1 MPSSFFSRTS
11 PLGAGAFHLALPQAM
26 LEPQVLQD
34 VLTQRCTGAYGE
46 TWMSWS
52 TGSLLV
58 LLSKYLLEE
67 EHVASRYW
75 TRLAGW
81 LQQQHHLF
89 FSSCC
94 CLRVLLAFELLNE
107 YYVMRPDD
115 KCLEGLIESPACQGT
130 SALRRSF
137 PSSPRHSSY
146 FISFHFYEFLKA
158 TKFSSLRCAPAPRTS
173 LQSWT
178 CARTIAK
185 GNSSR

>member
-1 MPSSFFSRTS
+1 MFV
-11 PLGAGAFHLALPQAM
+11 GKNW
-26 LEPQVLQD
+26 QD

-107 YYVMRPDD
+107 YYAPSLYIYIYIIYLYLFSYNVIFICIYMYI
-115 KCLEGLIESPACQGT
+115 LIYIT
-130 SALRRSF
+130 YL
-137 PSSPRHSSY
+137 
-146 FISFHFYEFLKA
+146 
-158 TKFSSLRCAPAPRTS
+158 
-173 LQSWT
+173 
-178 CARTIAK
+178 
-185 GNSSR
+185 